1 MIPNADGRPASDGRL
16 WRLAWLALAAIYA
29 LPVGWRAYD
38 RVTDVTYKARAQL
51 IMQYQLWE
59 LQPEYKKGSHQNW
72 TRFASRLLTDRQ
84 LMTRVRARH
93 GELAAQ
99 IETDYRSQL
108 TIAQAEVVI
117 VALALWA
124 APLAVLYALGIG
136 IARLRRRAVPE
147 KPRPASHSDSRYRM

>member
-1 MIPNADGRPASDGRL
+1 MIPNMDGRPASHGRL
-16 WRLAWLALAAIYA
+16 WHLAWLALAAIYA

-38 RVTDVTYKARAQL
+38 RVMDVTYKARAQL

-59 LQPEYKKGSHQNW
+59 LQPEFKGSHQNW

-84 LMTRVRARH
+84 LMMRVRARH
-93 GELAAQ
+93 VELATQ

-124 APLAVLYALGIG
+124 APLATLYAIGLGI
-136 IARLRRRAVPE
+136 AHLRRRAVPE
-147 KPRPASHSDSRYRM
+147 KPQPASYSDSRYRM

>member
-1 MIPNADGRPASDGRL
+1 MIPNVDSRL
-16 WRLAWLALAAIYA
+16 WRLAWLMLAVIYA
-29 LPVGWRAYD
+29 FPVGWRAYD
-38 RVTDVTYKARAQL
+38 RVMDVTYKARAQL

-59 LQPEYKKGSHQNW
+59 LHPEYKGQPQNW

-93 GELAAQ
+93 GELATQ

-117 VALALWA
+117 AALALWA
-124 APLAVLYALGIG
+124 APLGAVYAAGLGV
-136 IARLRRRAVPE
+136 ARLRRRAVPE
-147 KPRPASHSDSRYRM
+147 KPQPASHSDSRYRS